1 MMRTELLKGRFDSLE
16 DYEKFAAEWTEVC
29 CMVNQNSR
37 NMGNRER
44 FKKIVEI
51 RKRRIEREKINYKQN
66 NGRNRNI

>member
-1 MMRTELLKGRFDSLE
+1 MIHAESIKNRFDSLE

-29 CMVNQNSR
+29 RMVNQNSR

-51 RKRRIEREKINYKQN
+51 REGKV
-66 NGRNRNI
+66 

>member
-16 DYEKFAAEWTEVC
+16 DYEKFAAEWTRVC
-29 CMVNQNSR
+29 CMVNRNSR

-51 RKRRIEREKINYKQN
+51 RMRRIEDE
-66 NGRNRNI
+66 

>member
-1 MMRTELLKGRFDSLE
+1 MIHTELIKNRFNSLE
-16 DYEKFAAEWTEVC
+16 EYEKFAAEWAEVC

-51 RKRRIEREKINYKQN
+51 RKRRIEDE
-66 NGRNRNI
+66 

>member
-1 MMRTELLKGRFDSLE
+1 MIHTELIKNRFNSLE
-16 DYEKFAAEWTEVC
+16 EYEKFAAEWTEVC

-51 RKRRIEREKINYKQN
+51 RKRRIEYEQINKKRNNNYK
-66 NGRNRNI
+66 RK